1 MLLNHE
7 ADMLKPTLLKRSV
20 RLLILVVGLFV
31 LTTCAPDPPNPYE
44 GRTAYVSMA
53 GSGDP
58 WSHLTPERKTLLRAL
73 HDGLSPERIEEILNL
88 SRDEIL
94 AEIRPLE
101 EIGLVQADH
110 GWYRPDFFIANRRE
124 TEMVYAHSEAT
135 GRFLAKEVL
144 SRWSELERSFAS
156 LELSR
161 SHSLRDLGFMLVGG
175 RILDIGM
182 LGALVD
188 DGSLLPPAPP
198 RPSPE
203 RSDGHYYLWMVE
215 GDLEHLGR
223 YGQYDTE
230 LPRANWYFLTFGQNM
245 VSGNPNPPRESLE
258 QKYEDLLAA
267 NSDGSPELFAR
278 ELNVLLMSR
287 DDSDAWASV
296 TERFSADLVASLR
309 SSGPDIPGFFRTL
322 QTGRSAEDSLGEFF
336 VWYYHLAYAWAID
349 QLVEEGVIT
358 IPPERFS
365 SLILYREGEE
375 GLLRG
380 F

>member
-1 MLLNHE
+1 MLN
-7 ADMLKPTLLKRSV
+7 PTLMKRSV
-20 RLLILVVGLFV
+20 RLLILAVGLFV

-44 GRTAYVSMA
+44 GRTAYISMA

-94 AEIRPLE
+94 AEVRPLE
-101 EIGLVQADH
+101 EIGLVQAGH
-110 GWYRPDFFIANRRE
+110 GWYHPDFFIADRRE
-124 TEMVYAHSEAT
+124 TEMTYAHSKAT
-135 GRFLAKEVL
+135 GRFLAEVLL

-175 RILDIGM
+175 RMLDIGM

-188 DGSLLPPAPP
+188 DGSLLTPAPP

-203 RSDGHYYLWMVE
+203 RSDGRYYIWMVE

-223 YGQYDTE
+223 YGQEDID
-230 LPRANWYFLTFGQNM
+230 LPRANWHFLTFGQNM
-245 VSGNPNPPRESLE
+245 VSGRSNPPRESLE
-258 QKYEDLLAA
+258 QKCQDLIAA
-267 NSDGSPELFAR
+267 TSDGSPELFAR
-278 ELNVLLMSR
+278 ELNVLLMSQ
-287 DDSDAWASV
+287 DDSDAWAAV
-296 TERFSADLVASLR
+296 TERFSADLVATLKN
-309 SSGPDIPGFFRTL
+309 SGPDIQGFFRTL
-322 QTGRSAEDSLGEFF
+322 QAGRYAEDSLGEFF
-336 VWYYHLAYAWAID
+336 VWYYHLAFAWAID
-349 QLVEEGVIT
+349 QLEEEGVIT

-365 SLILYREGEE
+365 SLILYWEGAE
-375 GLLRG
+375 GILRG